1 MKCLSV
7 SRKLEVKQL
16 ALPSRSYKGGNMANV
31 IDFDDLKQDAGDLKN
46 LQDDDLS
53 GLSKLIQRQ
62 MQLDTMI
69 EDMDQAAKELKRER
83 DILSQETIPTKMQEL
98 GINETTM
105 KDGSKVTVKEGFHCR
120 IPKAREDEALQ
131 YLKDNDLGDII
142 KNQVATSFGTG
153 EDNMAGDLAGYIQ
166 QNYGITPDVKK
177 SVHPSTLKAT
187 LKKRHE
193 EGLSDPDDLFGIF
206 IRPETKITKGKKQ

>member
-1 MKCLSV
+1 
-7 SRKLEVKQL
+7 
-16 ALPSRSYKGGNMANV
+16 MANI
-31 IDFDDLKQDAGDLKN
+31 IDFEDLKQDAGDLKN

-53 GLSKLIQRQ
+53 GLSKLIQKQ
-62 MQLDTMI
+62 INLDSEIDNMEETI
-69 EDMDQAAKELKRER
+69 KEMKRER

-105 KDGSKVTVKEGFHCR
+105 RDGSKVTVKEGFHCR
-120 IPKAREDEALQ
+120 IPKARENEALE
-131 YLKDNDLGDII
+131 YLRNNNLGDII

>member
-1 MKCLSV
+1 
-7 SRKLEVKQL
+7 
-16 ALPSRSYKGGNMANV
+16 MANI
-31 IDFDDLKQDAGDLKN
+31 IDFEDLKQDAGDLRN

-62 MQLDTMI
+62 LNLDSEI
-69 EDMDQAAKELKRER
+69 ENMEETIKEMKRER
-83 DILSQETIPTKMQEL
+83 DLLSQETIPTKMQEL

-120 IPKAREDEALQ
+120 IPKAREEEALQ
-131 YLKDNDLGDII
+131 YLKQEGLGDII
-142 KNQVATSFGTG
+142 KNQVSTSFGTG
-153 EDNMAGDLAGYIQ
+153 EDNMAGDLAGYIES
-166 QNYGITPDVKK
+166 NFGITPDVKK

-193 EGLSDPDDLFGIF
+193 EGLTDPDDLFGIF
-206 IRPETKITKGKKQ
+206 IRPETKITKGKK

>member
-16 ALPSRSYKGGNMANV
+16 GLPSCSYKGGNMANI
-31 IDFDDLKQDAGDLKN
+31 IDFDDLKKDSGDLKN
-46 LQDDDLS
+46 LQDSELQKLS
-53 GLSKLIQRQ
+53 SNIQK
-62 MQLDTMI
+62 QLDYDIQI
-69 EDMDQAAKELKRER
+69 EELEETLKELKRER
-83 DILSQETIPTKMQEL
+83 AILSEDTIPQQMQEL
-98 GINETTM
+98 GISDTTM
-105 KDGSKVTVKEGFHCR
+105 ADGSRVTIKEGFHCR
-120 IPKAREDEALQ
+120 IPKDKIEEAHTYLRENE
-131 YLKDNDLGDII
+131 LGDII
-142 KNQVATSFGTG
+142 KNQVVTSFGTG

-166 QNYGITPDVKK
+166 ENYGITPDVKE

>member
-1 MKCLSV
+1 
-7 SRKLEVKQL
+7 
-16 ALPSRSYKGGNMANV
+16 MASV
-31 IDFDDLKQDAGDLKN
+31 IDFEDLKQDAGDLKK

-53 GLSKLIQRQ
+53 GLSKLIQK
-62 MQLDTMI
+62 QLDLDSEI
-69 EDMDQAAKELKRER
+69 ENMEETLKDMKRER
-83 DILSQETIPTKMQEL
+83 EVLSSETIPTKMQEL
-98 GINETTM
+98 GNNETIM

-142 KNQVATSFGTG
+142 KNQVSTSFGTG
-153 EDNMAGDLAGYIQ
+153 EDNMAGDLAGYIES
-166 QNYGITPDVKK
+166 NFGITPDVKK

-193 EGLSDPDDLFGIF
+193 EGLTDPDDLFGIF
-206 IRPETKITKGKKQ
+206 IRPETKITKGTK

>member
-1 MKCLSV
+1 
-7 SRKLEVKQL
+7 
-16 ALPSRSYKGGNMANV
+16 MADI
-31 IDFDDLKQDAGDLKN
+31 IDFEDLKQDAGDLRN

-62 MQLDTMI
+62 LNLDSEIENMEETM
-69 EDMDQAAKELKRER
+69 KEMKRER
-83 DILSQETIPTKMQEL
+83 DLLSQETIPTKMQEL

-120 IPKAREDEALQ
+120 IPKAREEEALQ
-131 YLKDNDLGDII
+131 YLKQEGLGDII
-142 KNQVATSFGTG
+142 KNQVSTSFGTG
-153 EDNMAGDLAGYIQ
+153 EDNMAGDLAGYIES
-166 QNYGITPDVKK
+166 NFGITPDVKK

-206 IRPETKITKGKKQ
+206 IRPETKITKGKK

>member
-1 MKCLSV
+1 
-7 SRKLEVKQL
+7 
-16 ALPSRSYKGGNMANV
+16 MANI
-31 IDFDDLKQDAGDLKN
+31 IDFEDLKQDAGDLRN

-62 MQLDTMI
+62 LNLDSEI
-69 EDMDQAAKELKRER
+69 ENMEETIKEMKRER
-83 DILSQETIPTKMQEL
+83 DLLSQETIPTKMQEL

-120 IPKAREDEALQ
+120 IPKAKEEEALQ
-131 YLKDNDLGDII
+131 YLKDEGLGDII
-142 KNQVATSFGTG
+142 KNQVSTSFGTG
-153 EDNMAGDLAGYIQ
+153 EDNMAGDLAGYIE
-166 QNYGITPDVKK
+166 QNFGITPDVKK

-193 EGLSDPDDLFGIF
+193 EGLTDPDDLFGIF
-206 IRPETKITKGKKQ
+206 IRPETKITKGKK

>member
-16 ALPSRSYKGGNMANV
+16 GLPSCSYKGGNMANI
-31 IDFDDLKQDAGDLKN
+31 IDFDDLKKDSGDLKN
-46 LQDDDLS
+46 LQDSELQKLS
-53 GLSKLIQRQ
+53 SNIQK
-62 MQLDTMI
+62 QLDYDIQI
-69 EDMDQAAKELKRER
+69 EELEETLKELKRER
-83 DILSQETIPTKMQEL
+83 AILSEDTIPQQMQEL
-98 GINETTM
+98 GISDTTM
-105 KDGSKVTVKEGFHCR
+105 ADGSRVTIKEGFHCR
-120 IPKAREDEALQ
+120 IPKDKIEQAHAYLRENE
-131 YLKDNDLGDII
+131 LGDII
-142 KNQVATSFGTG
+142 KNQVVTSFGTG
-153 EDNMAGDLAGYIQ
+153 EDNMAGDLAGHIQ
-166 QNYGITPDVKK
+166 DQYGITPDVKE